1 MCRDGL
7 EDILNPFEA
16 ETARMTIAVAFTV
29 DYSARYEEQRS
40 LFGHAYR
47 RGLAG
52 CVGEESEGESRG
64 RQFSDSRSVA
74 EKAGGVSGIGVAQR
88 SKLLVVTG
96 ISYNAGVVKYFF
108 STLLHPLRDERHF
121 ALVEIS
127 AIPTKARS

>member
-1 MCRDGL
+1 MCRNGL

-29 DYSARYEEQRS
+29 DYPARYEEQRS

-88 SKLLVVTG
+88 SELLVVTG
-96 ISYNAGVVKYFF
+96 NKGRARVDAAAHINQ
-108 STLLHPLRDERHF
+108 STIDP
-121 ALVEIS
+121 
-127 AIPTKARS
+127 KAKFGHGIGFVDVTR

>member
-96 ISYNAGVVKYFF
+96 NEGRARVDAAAHINQ
-108 STLLHPLRDERHF
+108 STIDP
-121 ALVEIS
+121 
-127 AIPTKARS
+127 KAKFGHGIGFVDVTR